1 MSGLCSNL
9 LCVTSGRSI
18 LCVCVSGRSSAKIFC
33 SKPKCTFHLPWVL
46 GFQTFMHQCFSALCQ
61 IWMAGSPPASR
72 LSTMVWAPSASWGLC
87 WCLLADALQRDCELI
102 SSDYHSAAQ
111 FSCRILVLFLFFLL
125 PDLDDLDVGSKSVK
139 SGI

>member
-1 MSGLCSNL
+1 M
-9 LCVTSGRSI
+9 
-18 LCVCVSGRSSAKIFC
+18 CVCLAEALLR
-33 SKPKCTFHLPWVL
+33 
-46 GFQTFMHQCFSALCQ
+46 FSAANLNARF
-61 IWMAGSPPASR
+61 ISLGSSASR
-72 LSTMVWAPSASWGLC
+72 LSCISVSVLFARSGWLVHRQLLGCLAMVWAPSASWGLC

-125 PDLDDLDVGSKSVK
+125 PDLDDLDVGGKSVK